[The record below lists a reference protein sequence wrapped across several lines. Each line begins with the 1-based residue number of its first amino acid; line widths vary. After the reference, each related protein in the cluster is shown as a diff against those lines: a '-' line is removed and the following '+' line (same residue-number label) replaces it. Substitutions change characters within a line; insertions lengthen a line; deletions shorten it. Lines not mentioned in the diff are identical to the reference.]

1 LDQAIKPVNLTA
13 VSTLINQGFRKILL
27 LFLSVS
33 LLITAWPLKAALA
46 VNESSALETA
56 KYLAP
61 IKDIESSVGAAI
73 LINAKS
79 GQVIYSFQPDQPLPM
94 ASTTKIMTALLT
106 LEHASLAEPVAIS
119 ENAVRV
125 DGTRIY
131 LEPGEIQTVENLL
144 YASLL
149 NSANDS
155 AAALGEH
162 LGQGSLENFAL
173 LMNQRAAEIGMPNTH
188 FSNPTGLTEENHYS
202 SARDIANLS
211 RVAMQNPK
219 FREMVS
225 TQTRPWYG
233 EKYESNLI
241 NLNRLLWTYPGAT
254 GVKTGYTRA
263 AKNCLVAAADR
274 DGQELIAVILGSCG
288 DIWAQTATLLDYGFE
303 QFTPAVLVNQGQ
315 IITNLDL
322 TKERQV
328 PLLASRSLQVSLP
341 RGRTIEP
348 LSQISLAEDIKPP
361 LTAGTSIGQLTYEI
375 EGQPLE
381 PIPLVLAEDIPPES
395 MSWLVKTSLAFAGGL
410 IFVLYLIWRLNRQ
423 RRSVNY
429 RRSSRR
435 KRVPYKRSYPYEPLA
450 YSPKDRQ

>member
-1 LDQAIKPVNLTA
+1 MNWTA
-13 VSTLINQGFRKILL
+13 VITLINQSLKKTLL

-46 VNESSALETA
+46 ANESSALETA
-56 KYLAP
+56 KYLVP

-79 GQVIYSFQPDQPLPM
+79 GQVIYAFQPDQPLPM
-94 ASTTKIMTALLT
+94 ASTTKIMTALIT
-106 LEHASLAEPVAIS
+106 LEQVSSLAEPVVIS

-125 DGTRIY
+125 DGTRVY
-131 LEPGEIQTVENLL
+131 LEPEEIQTVENLL

-155 AAALGEH
+155 AAALGEYI
-162 LGQGSLENFAL
+162 GQGSPENFAL
-173 LMNQRAAEIGMPNTH
+173 LMNQRAAKIGMPNTH

-219 FREMVS
+219 FRETVS

-263 AKNCLVAAADR
+263 AKNCLVAAAER
-274 DGQELIAVILGSCG
+274 DGQELITVILGSCG
-288 DIWAQTATLLDYGFE
+288 DIWAQAATLLDYGFE
-303 QFTPAVLVNQGQ
+303 QFTPAILVNQGQ
-315 IITNLDL
+315 VIANLDF

-328 PLLASRSLQVSLP
+328 DLLASRSLQVSLP

-348 LSQISLAEDIKPP
+348 LSQISLADDIKPP
-361 LTAGTSIGQLTYEI
+361 LTAGTPIGQVTYEI

-381 PIPLVLAEDIPPES
+381 PIPLVLAEDIPLES
-395 MSWLVKTSLAFAGGL
+395 MSWLVKTSLALVGGML
-410 IFVLYLIWRLNRQ
+410 IVLYLIWRLNRQ
-423 RRSVNY
+423 RRSLDY
-429 RRSSRR
+429 RRGLRR
-435 KRVPYKRSYPYEPLA
+435 KRVPNNRSHPYEPLM
-450 YSPKDRQ
+450 YSPKDRH